1 MVPAAGGGE
10 PVEAAFAGR
19 AAALE
24 AVFLLVCAWLAA
36 VEACWLAG
44 LPAGGAADGFAP
56 GAAVGCP
63 AGTPDPAGLR
73 TGEVGQVGPPT
84 GARHVWHTGQPRK

>member
-1 MVPAAGGGE
+1 VVPAAGGGE

-44 LPAGGAADGFAP
+44 LPAGGTADGFAP
-56 GAAVGCP
+56 GVAVGCP
-63 AGTPDPAGLR
+63 AGTLDLAGWCA
-73 TGEVGQVGPPT
+73 GEVL
-84 GARHVWHTGQPRK
+84 